1 MMRRMIT
8 RCRRSATSIT
18 AASSSSRRYSA
29 ASTTITGGSSPVS
42 ASCRV
47 FSTCWV
53 SLSDSGD
60 STDSTTWPPP
70 GASRRP
76 LTSAA
81 KWSSTTRPLITL
93 GGGSARRLRSTSPSR
108 ANSTITLSLAS
119 RVIARQPTVWRI
131 TGLRGRRP
139 TGGETDLAR
148 LAARARVRR
157 HPRDLPGGGFGERQ
171 AEVTVLIGPEPHH
184 PHAGGGQLGLDPLAA
199 ELGRDLG
206 AHFLPRGKRDHQVE
220 IVDRDLLRTLGAQ
233 PHLDPLVLGVP
244 ERDVPEFIH
253 VEVRVEFPVDHHEHV
268 AVERGGHPG
277 RVVVGAQQPADVL
290 HQVGAQQE
298 RVPRTQR
305 RADLCQEAGAYP
317 GLEVAD
323 GGAYERDS
331 PPPPGRNGPDV
342 VLKITDER
350 RDRQPGELGGERVAG
365 LGEHGR
371 VDVERDELAQ
381 GPAVQ
386 QRAQQQPGLGRRA
399 TAQLDQGLAP

>member
-139 TGGETDLAR
+139 TGVRRILRTRRAPLR
-148 LAARARVRR
+148 LHDRERVHRQFPARVRR
-157 HPRDLPGGGFGERQ
+157 HPPDLPGAGGLGERQ

-220 IVDRDLLRTLGAQ
+220 IVDRDPLRTLRAQ
-233 PHLDPLVLGVP
+233 PHLDPLVLRVP
-244 ERDVPEFIH
+244 QRDVPEFIH
-253 VEVRVEFPVDHHEHV
+253 VEVRVELPVDHHEHV
-268 AVERGGHPG
+268 
-277 RVVVGAQQPADVL
+277 
-290 HQVGAQQE
+290 
-298 RVPRTQR
+298 
-305 RADLCQEAGAYP
+305 
-317 GLEVAD
+317 
-323 GGAYERDS
+323 
-331 PPPPGRNGPDV
+331 
-342 VLKITDER
+342 
-350 RDRQPGELGGERVAG
+350 
-365 LGEHGR
+365 
-371 VDVERDELAQ
+371 
-381 GPAVQ
+381 
-386 QRAQQQPGLGRRA
+386 
-399 TAQLDQGLAP
+399 